1 MYWNGHMSTAGWIL
15 SALWTLIII
24 ALVVA
29 GIVWLISAL
38 GNRENRETE
47 ESSAPSA
54 REILDRR
61 LASGELSV
69 EQYKQLR
76 ETIGDHAP
84 AAGGAG
90 PPRPASAPGERER
103 AGWKSAM
110 SASRTSPLEHH
121 TIAEC
126 GSEL

>member
-1 MYWNGHMSTAGWIL
+1 MYWNGHMSAAGWIL

-38 GNRENRETE
+38 GNRENRGPTE
-47 ESSAPSA
+47 EGSAPSA

-76 ETIGDHAP
+76 ETLGDP
-84 AAGGAG
+84 GPGALATG
-90 PPRPASAPGERER
+90 PPQAASAPG
-103 AGWKSAM
+103 
-110 SASRTSPLEHH
+110 
-121 TIAEC
+121 
-126 GSEL
+126 